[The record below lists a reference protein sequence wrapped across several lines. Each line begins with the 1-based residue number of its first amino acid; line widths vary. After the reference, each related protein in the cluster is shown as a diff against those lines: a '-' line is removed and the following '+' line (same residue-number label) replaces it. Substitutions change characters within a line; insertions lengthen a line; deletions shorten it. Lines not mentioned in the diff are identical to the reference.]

1 MVKNYAVK
9 SKLKYI
15 SLPSRETMTKL
26 VDYMLD
32 KDAHNSTSS
41 LINGVAIIIDLI
53 RHNNSDAE
61 LDHIDLY
68 AGEEGIMEPPVSLK
82 EMMDVLADRVGD
94 FNNLL
99 IHPKSVVRKL

>member
-1 MVKNYAVK
+1 
-9 SKLKYI
+9 
-15 SLPSRETMTKL
+15 MTKL

-32 KDAHNSTSS
+32 KDASNSTSS

-61 LDHIDLY
+61 LDQLAMY
-68 AGEEGIMEPPVSLK
+68 SAEEGVIEPPVSLK
-82 EMMDVLADRVGD
+82 EMMQVLSDRVGD

-99 IHPKSVVRKL
+99 VHPKSVVSTNC